1 VAHRAEKSRSSGK
14 RARLAIQV
22 ASIVCIVIA
31 VFVGVRIGWF
41 LINSSVRGAAL
52 VRQER
57 HSIAAAATRE
67 AACATLPS
75 IADSNGPQGL
85 LEVPALGLV
94 APVLQGTSD
103 AVLDEAVGH
112 VAGSAWPGQPGTSV
126 LSAHDVTWFS
136 GIGALRPGDV
146 VRYVTPCRT
155 YVFRVTEHHI
165 VAAGSPVYTT
175 QASTIVLDTCYPFNA
190 LYITSTRYLVY
201 ATLTSAMPT
210 HPLSVS
216 PPPPPPPPVPVVPA
230 PRRLA
235 AQGLGL
241 GTNYAPLGT
250 LTITGSPSSAWRQSS
265 APIKVHFAVLA
276 AYFGAIR
283 SAEQGERSWWAAL
296 APSVPV
302 SAAAQI
308 WDGELSGYAT
318 LLDISIEVY
327 GSDVASATL
336 STEVRAGAGTFHLT
350 VREIVRDGKLLVT
363 GFAMR
368 PAG

>member
-1 VAHRAEKSRSSGK
+1 MVA
-14 RARLAIQV
+14 I
-22 ASIVCIVIA
+22 
-31 VFVGVRIGWF
+31 RIGWF
-41 LINSSVRGAAL
+41 LVNSSVRGAAL

-57 HSIAAAATRE
+57 NSIAAAGHGLGG
-67 AACATLPS
+67 CQTLPGVTTGNS
-75 IADSNGPQGL
+75 PQGL

-94 APVLQGTSD
+94 APVLQGTTDS
-103 AVLDEAVGH
+103 VLDEAVGH
-112 VAGSAWPGQPGTSV
+112 VVGSAWPGHPGTSV

-146 VRYVTPCRT
+146 LRYVTPCRT
-155 YVFRVTEHHI
+155 FVFQVTAHHI

-175 QASTIVLDTCYPFNA
+175 QASTVVLDTCYPFNA

-201 ATLTSAMPT
+201 ASLASAMPT
-210 HPLSVS
+210 HPLSA
-216 PPPPPPPPVPVVPA
+216 PPSPPPVPVVPA
-230 PRRLA
+230 PPRLA

-241 GTNYAPLGT
+241 DKNYAPLGT
-250 LTITGSPSSAWRQSS
+250 LTITGSPSPAWRQSS

-276 AYFGAIR
+276 AYFGVIR

-302 SAAAQI
+302 SAAAPI

-318 LLDISIEVY
+318 PLDIAIEVH
-327 GSDVASATL
+327 GSQVASATL
-336 STEVRAGAGTFHLT
+336 STMVSTAAGSYDLSVHEIIKAGELH
-350 VREIVRDGKLLVT
+350 VT

-368 PAG
+368 LAR